1 VKPHIAL
8 RIGAVI
14 TGLLFVGHMLG
25 MPWVPEHA
33 PRGAALVAEMKAY
46 RFDVMGFTRGYWD
59 FYQGFGVIIGATLAG
74 YSVQMW
80 QLASRARASP
90 AGTRPAIVVL
100 LAVFIAF
107 AALDWVY
114 LFTAPLVMSMAV
126 AACLAW
132 AWAGTGSPAS

>member
-1 VKPHIAL
+1 MKPHVAL

-14 TGLLFVGHMLG
+14 TALLFVGHMLG

-59 FYQGFGVIIGATLAG
+59 FYQGFGVIIGASLAG
-74 YSVQMW
+74 YSVQIW
-80 QLASRARASP
+80 QL
-90 AGTRPAIVVL
+90 GTRAKSAPGETRSAIAVL
-100 LAVFIAF
+100 LAVFLAF

-114 LFTAPLVMSMAV
+114 LFTAPLVMTLVAV
-126 AACLAW
+126 ACLGW
-132 AWAGTGSPAS
+132 AWLAAGRTA

>member
-1 VKPHIAL
+1 MKPHVAL
-8 RIGAVI
+8 RVGAVL
-14 TGLLFVGHMLG
+14 TALLFVGHMLG

-59 FYQGFGVIIGATLAG
+59 FYQGFGVIIGASLAG

-80 QLASRARASP
+80 QLASRAKSAPRDARAP
-90 AGTRPAIVVL
+90 TAVL

-107 AALDWVY
+107 AGLDWVY
-114 LFTAPLVMSMAV
+114 LFTAPLVMSLAV
-126 AACLAW
+126 AASLGW
-132 AWAGTGSPAS
+132 AWVATRSGG